1 MYQTREQA
9 TTEQLAFVNSAGN
22 AIIKVNNTTSGAN
35 DPTFGRPSIKIM
47 SNATV
52 PAGSL
57 VIMDAIHM
65 PFGCSVWPAY
75 WMQGPNWPNDG
86 EIDIVENVNLATTN
100 RYTLHTLDG
109 CTHPDATSSSG
120 IETGTVVSTDCFN
133 ATNGDE
139 GCIVQDP
146 STNSYGSGFATN
158 GGGVFAML
166 WNDDGIKIWFFT
178 RSSVPGDMD
187 TSSPNPDGW
196 GTPTAFWPT
205 SSCDTSKFFS
215 PQTLIFVSIRDLFS
229 FLL

>member
-1 MYQTREQA
+1 M
-9 TTEQLAFVNSAGN
+9 
-22 AIIKVNNTTSGAN
+22 KVDNTTSGAN

-86 EIDIVENVNLATTN
+86 EIDVVENVNLATTN

-215 PQTLIFVSIRDLFS
+215 PQTLIFVSIQDLFS